1 MPITAPIEKLGF
13 KWIIALVRLGLCPT
27 ILVIYL
33 VTLPWMK
40 GKEELFFFFHEMI
53 NSTAH

>member
-40 GKEELFFFFHEMI
+40 GKEELFFF
-53 NSTAH
+53 S